1 MGAPMFP
8 PLGNASAGEAM
19 RFGERALSYRELR
32 DVAASVARRIVGR
45 ERVAVWAPPCLE
57 TCAGVVGALAAG
69 VPVVP
74 VNPKSGTRELEQIV
88 ADSSPESLLCP
99 PGTAAP
105 DALAALERVEVE
117 LEAPPGELPHEPGD
131 EHPAT
136 SSTRR
141 VPPVRP
147 RGRCCRRGRSPRTL
161 MPSRRSGSRPSGTS
175 SSTRCRS
182 SLSTA

>member
-131 EHPAT
+131 EHPAIVVYT
-136 SSTRR
+136 
-141 VPPVRP
+141 
-147 RGRCCRRGRSPRTL
+147 
-161 MPSRRSGSRPSGTS
+161 SGTTGPPKGAVLPPRALS
-175 SSTRCRS
+175 SN
-182 SLSTA
+182 LDALAEVWE